1 MNCFFRLSGNQKWIP
16 GNNTSRQ
23 SWVKA
28 AEKQALEDSM
38 ELGVE
43 QVDSPGLSSADPGNP
58 LSQKKN
64 VPGSLDRQDLN
75 LTG

>member
-28 AEKQALEDSM
+28 AEKQALEDST
-38 ELGVE
+38 ELGVGVGR
-43 QVDSPGLSSADPGNP
+43 QGASPGLSSADPGNP
-58 LSQKKN
+58 HLEK
-64 VPGSLDRQDLN
+64 
-75 LTG
+75 